1 MLTDR
6 EFHRL
11 EAVKRFKE
19 LELNAA
25 ITQDLNDIVELAAQI
40 CNAPAASITFL
51 DEDTQWFKAS
61 KGVSITH
68 TPKSISF
75 CQYTIEKDGVS
86 VISDAKAD
94 ARFVNSPLVTNA
106 PNIRFYAGAPLTTKD
121 GFNVGTL
128 CVVDVEARGLEEHQ
142 QKSLTVLSKQVI
154 NLLELNWSLQVLAQ
168 QNEQHE
174 QNKKVIEASEIKLKA
189 AFDSSTD
196 VHVLVGRN
204 MEVLAFNKS
213 ATFYIGS
220 IYQYEITVGDRI
232 LNYVDPKNKKHF
244 SKYFDIAFKG
254 KTIKHDLL
262 IRPGTR
268 FECWREIKLVPV
280 RNNQDEIIGVALNSA
295 DISKRKQQE
304 KQIHIQNEALTR
316 IAIIQS
322 HELRRPVASLLGL
335 MHLIKIEEVEFDYLD
350 MINLT
355 INELDEKIRIIVA
368 DSEKTIN
375 SPLSIV
381 A

>member
-1 MLTDR
+1 MDR
-6 EFHRL
+6 ELHRL

-19 LELNAA
+19 LELDLA
-25 ITQDLNDIVELAAQI
+25 ITQDLNDIVELASQI
-40 CNAPAASITFL
+40 CNTPAALITLL
-51 DEDTQWFKAS
+51 DENTQWFKAA
-61 KGVSITH
+61 KGVNITQ
-68 TPKSISF
+68 TPKEISF
-75 CQYTIEKDGVS
+75 CQFTIEEQGVS
-86 VISDAKAD
+86 IVGDAKAD
-94 ARFVNSPLVTNA
+94 DRFVNNPLVTGD
-106 PNIRFYAGAPLTTKD
+106 PDIRFYAGAPLTTKD

-128 CVVDVEARGLEEHQ
+128 CVADIKARDLDEHQ
-142 QKSLTVLSKQVI
+142 QKSLIVLSKQVI

-168 QNEQHE
+168 QHEQQEQH
-174 QNKKVIEASEIKLKA
+174 KKAIEASEIKLKA

-204 MEVLAFNKS
+204 LEVLAFNKS
-213 ATFYIGS
+213 ASYYIRG

-280 RNNQDEIIGVALNSA
+280 KNHHDEIIGVALNSA

-322 HELRRPVASLLGL
+322 HELRRPVASLLGF
-335 MHLIKIEEVEFDYLD
+335 MHLMKIEELEFDYFE
-350 MINLT
+350 MMNLT

-368 DSEKTIN
+368 DSEKTIS

>member
-1 MLTDR
+1 MNR
-6 EFHRL
+6 ELHRL

-19 LELNAA
+19 LELDLA
-25 ITQDLNDIVELAAQI
+25 ITQDLNDIVELASQI
-40 CNAPAASITFL
+40 CNTPAALITLL
-51 DEDTQWFKAS
+51 DEETQWFKAS
-61 KGVSITH
+61 KGVSITQ
-68 TPKSISF
+68 TPKEISF
-75 CQYTIEKDGVS
+75 CQFTIEEQGVS
-86 VISDAKAD
+86 IVGDATAD
-94 ARFVNSPLVTNA
+94 DRFVNNPLVTGD
-106 PNIRFYAGAPLTTKD
+106 PDIRFYAGAPLTTKD

-128 CVVDVEARGLEEHQ
+128 CVIDIKARGLDEHQ
-142 QKSLTVLSKQVI
+142 QKSLIVLSKQVI

-168 QNEQHE
+168 QNEQQE
-174 QNKKVIEASEIKLKA
+174 QHKKAIEASEIKLKA

-204 MEVLAFNKS
+204 LEVLAFNKPAS
-213 ATFYIGS
+213 YYIRS

-244 SKYFDIAFKG
+244 AKYFDIAFKG

-280 RNNQDEIIGVALNSA
+280 KNNNDEIIGVALNSA

-304 KQIHIQNEALTR
+304 RQIHIQNEALTR

-335 MHLIKIEEVEFDYLD
+335 MNLIQMEELEFDYFD
-350 MINLT
+350 MMNLT

-368 DSEKTIN
+368 DSEKTIS
-375 SPLSIV
+375 SPLYIV

>member
-213 ATFYIGS
+213 ATF
-220 IYQYEITVGDRI
+220 
-232 LNYVDPKNKKHF
+232 
-244 SKYFDIAFKG
+244 
-254 KTIKHDLL
+254 
-262 IRPGTR
+262 
-268 FECWREIKLVPV
+268 
-280 RNNQDEIIGVALNSA
+280 
-295 DISKRKQQE
+295 
-304 KQIHIQNEALTR
+304 
-316 IAIIQS
+316 
-322 HELRRPVASLLGL
+322 
-335 MHLIKIEEVEFDYLD
+335 
-350 MINLT
+350 
-355 INELDEKIRIIVA
+355 
-368 DSEKTIN
+368 
-375 SPLSIV
+375 
-381 A
+381 

>member
-1 MLTDR
+1 MDR
-6 EFHRL
+6 ELHRL

-19 LELNAA
+19 LELNLA

-40 CNAPAASITFL
+40 CNTPAALITLL
-51 DEDTQWFKAS
+51 DEDTQWFKAA
-61 KGVSITH
+61 KGVNIFNTS
-68 TPKSISF
+68 KEISF
-75 CQYTIEKDGVS
+75 CQFAIEEQGVS
-86 VISDAKAD
+86 IVGDAKAD
-94 ARFVNSPLVTNA
+94 DRFANNPLVTGD

-128 CVVDVEARGLEEHQ
+128 CVMDFEARGLDPHQ
-142 QKSLTVLSKQVI
+142 QKSLMVLSKQVI

-168 QNEQHE
+168 QNEQQE
-174 QNKKVIEASEIKLKA
+174 QNKKAIENSEIKLKA

-196 VHVLVGRN
+196 VHVLVGKN

-213 ATFYIGS
+213 ASYYIRS

-244 SKYFDIAFKG
+244 AKYFDIAFKG

-280 RNNQDEIIGVALNSA
+280 KNNHDEIIGVALNSA

-322 HELRRPVASLLGL
+322 HELRRPVASLLGF
-335 MHLIKIEEVEFDYLD
+335 MHLMKIEELEFDYFD
-350 MINLT
+350 MMNLT

-368 DSEKTIN
+368 DSEKTIS

>member
-1 MLTDR
+1 MDR
-6 EFHRL
+6 ELHRL

-19 LELNAA
+19 LELDPA

-40 CNAPAASITFL
+40 CNTPAALITLL
-51 DEDTQWFKAS
+51 DEDTQWFKAA
-61 KGVSITH
+61 KGINIFS
-68 TPKSISF
+68 TPKEISF
-75 CQYTIEKDGVS
+75 CQFAIEEQGVS
-86 VISDAKAD
+86 IVGDAKAD
-94 ARFVNSPLVTNA
+94 YRFVDNPLVTGDQG
-106 PNIRFYAGAPLTTKD
+106 IHFYAGAPLTTKD

-128 CVVDVEARGLEEHQ
+128 CVIDFEARGLDSHQ
-142 QKSLTVLSKQVI
+142 QKSLMVLSKQVI
-154 NLLELNWSLQVLAQ
+154 NLLELNWSLQVMAQ
-168 QNEQHE
+168 QNEQQE
-174 QNKKVIEASEIKLKA
+174 YNKKAIEDSEIKLKA
-189 AFDSSTD
+189 AFDSSSD
-196 VHVLVGRN
+196 VHVLVGKN
-204 MEVLAFNKS
+204 LEVLAFNKPAS
-213 ATFYIGS
+213 FYIRS
-220 IYQYEITVGDRI
+220 IYQYEVTLGDRI

-244 SKYFDIAFKG
+244 SKYFDIAFQG

-268 FECWREIKLVPV
+268 FECWREIKLVPIK
-280 RNNQDEIIGVALNSA
+280 NNHDEIIGVALNSA

-322 HELRRPVASLLGL
+322 HELRRPVASLLGF
-335 MHLIKIEEVEFDYLD
+335 MHLMKIEELEFDYFD
-350 MINLT
+350 MMNLT

-368 DSEKTIN
+368 DSEKTIS

>member
-1 MLTDR
+1 MLMDR
-6 EFHRL
+6 ELHRL

-19 LELNAA
+19 LELDPN

-40 CNAPAASITFL
+40 CNTPTALITLL
-51 DEDTQWFKAS
+51 DEDTQWFKAA
-61 KGVSITH
+61 KGVTVSS
-68 TPKSISF
+68 TPKEVSF
-75 CQYTIEKDGVS
+75 CQYTIKEHGIS
-86 VISDAKAD
+86 VISDTKAD
-94 ARFVNSPLVTNA
+94 DRFVNHPLVTRDKSV
-106 PNIRFYAGAPLTTKD
+106 RFYAGAPLTTKD

-128 CVVDVEARGLEEHQ
+128 CVIDFETRQLDAHQ
-142 QKSLTVLSKQVI
+142 QKSLMVLSKQII

-168 QNEQHE
+168 QNELQE
-174 QNKKVIEASEIKLKA
+174 QNRKTIEVSEIKLKA

-196 VHVLVGRN
+196 VHVLVGKN
-204 MEVLAFNKS
+204 LEVLAFNQAAS
-213 ATFYIGS
+213 HYIRS

-232 LNYVDPKNKKHF
+232 LNYVDPKNKNHF
-244 SKYFDIAFKG
+244 AKYFDIAFKG

-280 RNNQDEIIGVALNSA
+280 RNNHDEIIGVALNSA

-304 KQIHIQNEALTR
+304 KQIQIQNEALTR

-335 MHLIKIEEVEFDYLD
+335 MHLIKIEELEFDYFE
-350 MINLT
+350 MMNLT

-368 DSEKTIN
+368 DSEKTIS